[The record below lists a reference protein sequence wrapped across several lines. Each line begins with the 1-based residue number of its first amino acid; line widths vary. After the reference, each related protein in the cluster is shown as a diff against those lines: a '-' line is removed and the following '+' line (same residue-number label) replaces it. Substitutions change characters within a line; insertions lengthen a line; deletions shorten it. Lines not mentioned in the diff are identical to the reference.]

1 MTRKHLLKD
10 RIVTAYWSVISM
22 LSAGLITMQPVMAAS
37 IFDRV
42 RSIVTL
48 SQDKLIYVLIQR
60 NRHLAVPLIPAHRY
74 HLISKQD

>member
-10 RIVTAYWSVISM
+10 HMVTAYWSGISM
-22 LSAGLITMQPVMAAS
+22 LSAGLITMQPVMADS

-60 NRHLAVPLIPAHRY
+60 NRHLAVPLIPADRY
-74 HLISKQD
+74 HLISRQD